1 MSGRIMLQ
9 KSDHVVSNRL
19 EINVSSISERTY
31 MLRVKSSSDELT
43 KRLLFHIKFEV
54 KQIKLFSFN
63 LYLIHEE
70 SFCCINITFHHRM

>member
-9 KSDHVVSNRL
+9 KSDHVFSNRL

-43 KRLLFHIKFEV
+43 KRLLFHIKFKV

-63 LYLIHEE
+63 LYLIQ
-70 SFCCINITFHHRM
+70 